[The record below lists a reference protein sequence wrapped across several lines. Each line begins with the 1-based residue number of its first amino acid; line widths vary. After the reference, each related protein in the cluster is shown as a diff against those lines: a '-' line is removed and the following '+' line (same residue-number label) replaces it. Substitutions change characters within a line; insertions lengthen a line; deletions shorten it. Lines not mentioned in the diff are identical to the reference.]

1 MISRINLLKCKEGIS
16 EEEFRAVMMGEARDV
31 IAKMPLLRKCEIN
44 FVTDKQQR
52 SHLGRGAI
60 DIDGF
65 IEICL

>member
-1 MISRINLLKCKEGIS
+1 
-16 EEEFRAVMMGEARDV
+16 MMGEVRDV

-65 IEICL
+65 IEMLFDSYGGHGQVHDPGWRCPA